1 MKCFDIVRLNE
12 LADFFCVVQRNLLMP
27 YSAEDGKTEEYYKVR
42 CLLLLP
48 PLLLKIIRW
57 LDLWSIDL
65 WYLGRAS
72 LAPSSVIAVVP
83 YRIILYLLVFFFGF
97 HPIQILPHTTHSSH
111 PFLANLPPAPRNL
124 TTPTTHQSHTN
135 WNMYANR

>member
-57 LDLWSIDL
+57 LDLWSIAFFDHSHWAL
-65 WYLGRAS
+65 VSLVLTVVTAS
-72 LAPSSVIAVVP
+72 LAPSSVLP
-83 YRIILYLLVFFFGF
+83 LY
-97 HPIQILPHTTHSSH
+97 HTGLFCTG
-111 PFLANLPPAPRNL
+111 
-124 TTPTTHQSHTN
+124 
-135 WNMYANR
+135 